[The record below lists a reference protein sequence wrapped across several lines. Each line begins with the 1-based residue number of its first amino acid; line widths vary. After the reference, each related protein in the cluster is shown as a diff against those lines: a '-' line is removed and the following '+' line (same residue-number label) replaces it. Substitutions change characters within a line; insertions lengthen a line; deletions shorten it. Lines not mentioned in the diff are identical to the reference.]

1 MRLRVGFV
9 LCLFAILTAVG
20 CRKALAP
27 NVDRNKAPE
36 TWITGA
42 PFDTVTLI
50 KGVRPPV
57 GTIPIRFH
65 VYWAGSDQDGAV
77 VGYYWAVTDTTP
89 GLSALPGP
97 RPRDYHYTTRTDTT
111 FIFEVAEDIPD
122 RLHRFYIYAVDD
134 QGKPDPTPARFVF
147 NALDRFPPLP
157 VFDEAH
163 AVGTTYF
170 FDNGVLKSEVRD
182 FPIRDTVNN
191 LNVVPPGDT
200 VPSGSRLEFRFH
212 GELTVAGSSI
222 RGFRYK
228 LDEPSL
234 QPSQPESLY
243 HKNVVEYHVPPGEA
257 DPERNGGDVT
267 TVAPGTKVFTLRAVD
282 QAGGSRDGTR
292 RFQYNFSPD
301 TWWAGPDPTAPGAP
315 WITNSMGEKYILYV
329 QGQLPAGGVP
339 GTLLS
344 TDSTQILPADRK
356 PNRTFLEVWKDTLFL
371 RREGDTVHLGSWVIL
386 HNGGFDKDSPYA
398 VKVADGIQLIQPSF
412 PGGPVLTPLKV
423 ANGSP
428 IGFRSLITNWL
439 YPNGPLAF
447 SAQSPLYPFFDP
459 NDVFNFQRIGTYHP
473 MNGAGTA
480 YALVRAEDGDGAR
493 DGRVGDARQLV
504 EFPKDAREVSL
515 RPLVMVWNV
524 DFPPVLR
531 TSDPSFRPRTTVV
544 DTFLSTGW
552 NLTLPADDRDPW
564 ISGDPVGGP
573 SGTQT
578 LRIRITITGKD
589 TAGTTLVF
597 ADGVKYIGQPD
608 ILFNVPCQLG
618 TGAVTLTVELCDC
631 AVCTDSYAGEGRCIT
646 KDIRVYYKR
655 PTSASQGCGP
665 AGGPGVLGSSLSRGE
680 RR

>member
-1 MRLRVGFV
+1 MRLRVGLV
-9 LCLFAILTAVG
+9 LCLFSILTAVG

-50 KGVRPPV
+50 KGQRPPV

-65 VYWAGSDQDGAV
+65 LYWAGSDQDGAV

-97 RPRDYHYTTRTDTT
+97 RARDYHYTTRTDTT
-111 FIFEVAEDIPD
+111 FIFDVAEDIPD

-147 NALDRFPPLP
+147 NALDRFPPVP
-157 VFDEAH
+157 VFDAAQ
-163 AVGTTYF
+163 AVGTTYY
-170 FDNGVLKSEVRD
+170 FDNGVLRSQVQT
-182 FPIRDTVNN
+182 FTMTDTVNN
-191 LNVVPPGDT
+191 QHIVAPKDT
-200 VPSGSRLEFRFH
+200 VPSGSRLTFRFH
-212 GELTVAGSSI
+212 GELTVAGGKI

-228 LDEPSL
+228 LDEPQL
-234 QPSQPESLY
+234 QPSNPDSLY
-243 HKNVVEYHVPPGEA
+243 HKNVLEYHVPPSDA
-257 DPERNGGDVT
+257 DPARLGAD
-267 TVAPGTKVFTLRAVD
+267 VAPVATGTKIFTLRAID
-282 QAGGSRDGTR
+282 NAGGSRDVTR
-292 RFQYNFSPD
+292 RFQLNFSPD
-301 TWWAGPDPTAPGAP
+301 TWWAGPDPNAPGAL
-315 WITNSMGEKYILYV
+315 WITNALGEKYLTYV
-329 QGQLPAGGVP
+329 QGKLPVGGVP

-344 TDSTQILPADRK
+344 VDSTRIFPADRM

-386 HNGGFDKDSPYA
+386 HNGGFDRDSPYA
-398 VKVADGIQLIQPSF
+398 VKVAEGIEQIQPSF

-473 MNGAGTA
+473 MNGAGQV

-493 DGRVGDARQLV
+493 DGRVQDARQLV

-515 RPLVMVWNV
+515 RPLVMTWNV
-524 DFPPVLR
+524 DFPPVLQ
-531 TSDPSFRPRTTVV
+531 TSSAAFRPRTTVV
-544 DTFLSTGW
+544 DTFVSTGW
-552 NLTLPADDRDPW
+552 PLNLLSDDRDPW

-573 SGTQT
+573 SGTKT
-578 LRIRITITGKD
+578 LRIHLSLTGRD
-589 TAGTTLVF
+589 TAGTTF
-597 ADGVKYIGQPD
+597 TYSEPPNRTYFSPD
-608 ILFNVPCQLG
+608 ILFNVPCYLG
-618 TGAVTLTVELCDC
+618 TGPATLTVELCDC
-631 AVCTDSYAGEGRCIT
+631 GVCVDSYAGEGRCIT
-646 KDIRVYYKR
+646 RDIQVYYKR
-655 PTSASQGCGP
+655 PSSASQFCGP
-665 AGGPGVLGSSLSRGE
+665 GALGSSISRSE
-680 RR
+680 R